1 MTLITSIRNQR
12 NKQLEAKHLRPGYYV
27 VKGCDRH
34 YVSPDLNA
42 SALERVCDR
51 VLSDSKGWDYWVDY
65 CYGPDVT
72 GKPAWSN
79 IDHTDWFI

>member
-1 MTLITSIRNQR
+1 MSFIASIRNQR
-12 NKQLEAKHLRPGYYV
+12 NKELEAQHLRPGYYL
-27 VKGCDRH
+27 VKGDDRC
-34 YVSPDLNA
+34 YVSPDVSV

-51 VLSDSKGWDYWVDY
+51 VLSDSKGWGYWINY

-79 IDHTDWFI
+79 IDHIDKFI